1 MWSKD
6 FAGSIGSDESKAF
19 GVVDWVTTDKPGV
32 YVLSGQASEKGG
44 RLHAENS
51 TFIKVTPKLFSRP
64 VRLLLIGE
72 KKYSTPIAQM
82 TQAMGLNVDVI
93 AEESIQRLAGLRD
106 PREIR
111 KKYDLVW
118 LASFDSLWKFL
129 DDQAAGG
136 LEQAVQQGVGFIH
149 TGGPGSF
156 HGGSGM
162 GACLDFTSLAEA
174 LPVALRSRNDL
185 VYAQGLVP
193 TAVHGSASIK
203 EIRAEAGAGRGWSER
218 QLREYGLP
226 GFNDVELKPGSE
238 QVLSIAGRPLLVTG
252 QYGAGAHGSFHGLH
266 AGLRGEARRL
276 GSESVVPLP
285 AGPGVDIEP
294 GKPGLL

>member
-1 MWSKD
+1 M
-6 FAGSIGSDESKAF
+6 
-19 GVVDWVTTDKPGV
+19 
-32 YVLSGQASEKGG
+32 
-44 RLHAENS
+44 
-51 TFIKVTPKLFSRP
+51 
-64 VRLLLIGE
+64 
-72 KKYSTPIAQM
+72 
-82 TQAMGLNVDVI
+82 
-93 AEESIQRLAGLRD
+93 
-106 PREIR
+106 
-111 KKYDLVW
+111 W

-252 QYGAGAHGSFHGLH
+252 QYGQGRTVAFMGFTPDY
-266 AGLRGEARRL
+266 EARHADWDPKVL
-276 GSESVVPLP
+276 YPY
-285 AGPGVDIEP
+285 
-294 GKPGLL
+294 LLDQELISNPVNRAYFDLFMRMVGAASGEKRRRAMRSFGRRAKSLCSRCSRTSQQRT